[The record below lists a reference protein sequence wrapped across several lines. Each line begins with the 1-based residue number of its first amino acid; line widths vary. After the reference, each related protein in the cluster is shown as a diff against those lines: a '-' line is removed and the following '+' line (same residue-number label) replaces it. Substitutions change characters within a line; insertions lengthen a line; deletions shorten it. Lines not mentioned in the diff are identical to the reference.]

1 MKSKTV
7 NDYNMKRGYLLWQKN
22 KIKIKI
28 PVLFQSGRMI
38 SNTFFYIIAFL
49 KNVQKAKG
57 PRFRTI
63 VQLIQL
69 YNLLYYLYILQ
80 IKTYVHNNIL
90 SQ

>member
-1 MKSKTV
+1 MESKTV
-7 NDYNMKRGYLLWQKN
+7 NDYNMKPGYLLWQNKQNKDKN
-22 KIKIKI
+22 TCAVSEWTNDIKYI
-28 PVLFQSGRMI
+28 
-38 SNTFFYIIAFL
+38 FYIIAFL

-57 PRFRTI
+57 PRFGTI
-63 VQLIQL
+63 VQLTQL